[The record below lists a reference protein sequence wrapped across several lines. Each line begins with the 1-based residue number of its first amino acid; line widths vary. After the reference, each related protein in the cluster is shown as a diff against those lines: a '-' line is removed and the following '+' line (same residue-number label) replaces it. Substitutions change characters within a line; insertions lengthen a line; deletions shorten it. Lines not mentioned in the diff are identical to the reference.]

1 MHTTQWRLVGKIIGG
16 AHLKN
21 FIGTISIVNSETGN
35 KINILLKYE
44 HTSIYI
50 FFFYIMFIGDS
61 YLKCLNIGTAITL
74 DICPIYN
81 IIH

>member
-1 MHTTQWRLVGKIIGG
+1 MVRVGLYQWRLVGKIIGG

-50 FFFYIMFIGDS
+50 FFFYIIVTNSDIIIIISQDS
-61 YLKCLNIGTAITL
+61 ELVYYSIL
-74 DICPIYN
+74 YY
-81 IIH
+81 